1 MRIEGIDNTGPIRPV
16 RGPGIGRHLG
26 ESAQRGQA
34 SGAEAPSGPPVEDAP
49 LETYSLRDVQ
59 PAVARPDDGP
69 AKFASSDQT
78 VKMFAKLSG
87 LWDTFREM
95 GVFPPPK
102 SYNGFKVVTPTEVML
117 PDASSPEGERGGG
130 LSAADEA
137 AITMVEHLLR
147 RFVTES
153 EASDESARVEA
164 DAQLQA
170 TTSDGQRVGLR
181 AHAELTA
188 EARTAGGRFGPP
200 PGEAME
206 VFLSQAGPLPE
217 GPLELEIDVDPEPAD
232 RPDGESVGRAVS
244 VWGRDEQGEKRL
256 LAFGREG
263 QGAVYVGHQD
273 TPEPQVASSPDSS
286 PAEQAHRSGLSP
298 YEQAA
303 LGQLGNL
310 DLAV

>member
-1 MRIEGIDNTGPIRPV
+1 MRIEGIDITGPIRPV

-26 ESAQRGQA
+26 ESAQRGQT

-59 PAVARPDDGP
+59 PAARDDDGP

-78 VKMFAKLSG
+78 VKMFSKLSG
-87 LWDTFREM
+87 LWGTFREM

-117 PDASSPEGERGGG
+117 PDASSPEGERSDG

-137 AITMVEHLLR
+137 AITMVEHMLR

-153 EASDESARVEA
+153 EASDESARVQA

-170 TTSDGQRVGLR
+170 TTSDGQRARLE

-188 EARTAGGRFGPP
+188 QARLEGGRFGPP

-217 GPLELEIDVDPEPAD
+217 GPLQLEIDVEGEPAG
-232 RPDGESVGRAVS
+232 RADGEPVGRAVS
-244 VWGRDEQGEKRL
+244 VWSRDEQGEKRL
-256 LAFGREG
+256 LAMGREG
-263 QGAVYVGHQD
+263 QGAIYVGHQD
-273 TPEPQVASSPDSS
+273 TPEPQVAGLPDS
-286 PAEQAHRSGLSP
+286 PPPRQADRGGLSP
-298 YEQAA
+298 YQQAA